1 MCFGYSLLVRKMNV
15 GNKKFEAICAYCGNS
30 TTVPFKP
37 DGERNVY
44 CRENQDCRTKDTEY
58 RKMNPNIYDKFKK
71 KMNPLKPAEEPV
83 AEEPKSDD
91 KQDIIKKLEEDLE
104 KHKYTIAELQNTLRH
119 HSRDLEQTR
128 KSANLQIIQNII
140 KIFEDLNITYE
151 NSNLDDSS
159 KEGLTMVLK
168 NFKSL
173 LTEQSVEFI
182 HAEGNSFDHNIH
194 EAVGQTENSN
204 YDDNVVI
211 QEIQRGYKIHGE
223 VVRPSKVVVNKKT
236 VSSSVDVNE

>member
-1 MCFGYSLLVRKMNV
+1 M
-15 GNKKFEAICAYCGNS
+15 
-30 TTVPFKP
+30 
-37 DGERNVY
+37 
-44 CRENQDCRTKDTEY
+44 
-58 RKMNPNIYDKFKK
+58 
-71 KMNPLKPAEEPV
+71 
-83 AEEPKSDD
+83 
-91 KQDIIKKLEEDLE
+91 
-104 KHKYTIAELQNTLRH
+104 
-119 HSRDLEQTR
+119 
-128 KSANLQIIQNII
+128 
-140 KIFEDLNITYE
+140 NITYE

-211 QEIQRGYKIHGE
+211 QEIQRGYKIHGQ
-223 VVRPSKVVVNKKT
+223 VLRPSKVNVCKNKSVNGG
-236 VSSSVDVNE
+236 VDINE

>member
-1 MCFGYSLLVRKMNV
+1 KSV
-15 GNKKFEAICAYCGNS
+15 
-30 TTVPFKP
+30 
-37 DGERNVY
+37 
-44 CRENQDCRTKDTEY
+44 
-58 RKMNPNIYDKFKK
+58 DKAELDK
-71 KMNPLKPAEEPV
+71 LK
-83 AEEPKSDD
+83 
-91 KQDIIKKLEEDLE
+91 EDLT
-104 KHKYTIAELQNTLRH
+104 KHKYTIAELQNTQKH
-119 HSRDLEQTR
+119 HSKDLEQTR

-173 LTEQSVEFI
+173 LIEQSVEFI
-182 HAEGNSFDHNIH
+182 QAEGNSFDHNLH
-194 EAVGQTENSN
+194 EAVGQTENSDYN
-204 YDDNVVI
+204 DNVVI
-211 QEIQRGYKIHGE
+211 QEIQRGYKIHGQ